1 MSQNKVFIVGVGPGS
16 PGYLTREAE
25 RVISEAN
32 IVVGWELD
40 LLPARSLTTGKKV
53 YLQDVS
59 NYIQVAEEAADEA
72 KKTGETV
79 AVLRIGDPCI
89 SSGLAGLLKVFHDF
103 EVKIVPGISSIQLAA
118 AAAQIN
124 MDESVVISFH
134 NGGDDLQEK
143 RRLMLDAFGR
153 NRHLIIITGPSQKPD
168 ETASYLIK
176 NGVSETTP
184 TLVCENL
191 TLGDEKIFRGTLRDA
206 IARQFSWLSVMV
218 VSSVRLVRKEETK

>member
-1 MSQNKVFIVGVGPGS
+1 MFQDKVYIVGVGPGS
-16 PGYLTREAE
+16 LRYLTTEAE
-25 RVISEAN
+25 RVIREAS

-40 LLPARSLTTGKKV
+40 LLPARSLTTDKKV
-53 YLQDVS
+53 YLQDVN
-59 NYIQVAEEAADEA
+59 NYIQVAEEAANEA
-72 KKTGETV
+72 RKRGETV

-124 MDESVVISFH
+124 IDESVVISFH
-134 NGGDDLQEK
+134 DGGGDLKEK
-143 RRLMLDAFGR
+143 RRFMLDAFGR
-153 NRHLIIITGPSQKPD
+153 NRHLIVITGPDQKPD
-168 ETASYLIK
+168 ETASYLIN
-176 NGVSETTP
+176 NGISETTP

-191 TLGDEKIFRGTLRDA
+191 TLGEKKIFRGALRDV

-218 VSSVRLVRKEETK
+218 IKQ

>member
-1 MSQNKVFIVGVGPGS
+1 MNKVYIVGVGTGS
-16 PGYLTREAE
+16 PRYLTREAE
-25 RVISEAN
+25 RVIREAN

-53 YLQDVS
+53 YLQDVN

-72 KKTGETV
+72 KKRGETV

-89 SSGLAGLLKVFHDF
+89 SSGLAGLLGVFHDF
-103 EVKIVPGISSIQLAA
+103 EVKIIPGISSIQLAA
-118 AAAQIN
+118 ATAQIN
-124 MDESVVISFH
+124 IDESVIISFH
-134 NGGDDLQEK
+134 DGGEDLKEK

-153 NRHLIIITGPSQKPD
+153 NRHLIILTGPDQKPD

-176 NGVSETTP
+176 NGISETTL
-184 TLVCENL
+184 TFVCENL
-191 TLGDEKIFRGTLRDA
+191 TLGDEKIFRGALRDV

-218 VSSVRLVRKEETK
+218 IKKGDS